1 MTSSVL
7 IVEDTST
14 QAKMIKRIL
23 ESAGYCAEIALSAE
37 EGLTMMRAQAPHV
50 VLVDVNMPD
59 VDGYEFCRRVKSEAA
74 LSAVPCVLMVSLT
87 QLSDIQPILS
97 CGADDLILK
106 SFDAKYF
113 LQALKRIQDNVQV
126 SAADDSESVELSLGN
141 QRISASTTKR
151 KIASMLLS
159 TFDIAVHQQKGK

>member
-23 ESAGYCAEIALSAE
+23 ESGGYGAEVAMSAE
-37 EGLTMMRAQAPHV
+37 EGLNMMRAQTPDL

-97 CGADDLILK
+97 CGADDLIFK

-113 LQALKRIQDNVQV
+113 LQALKRIYDNVQV
-126 SAADDSESVELSLGN
+126 NSADDSEMVELSLGAE
-141 QRISASTTKR
+141 RISASITRR
-151 KIASMLLS
+151 KVASMLLS